1 MGNLFVVYGDVLSE
15 RLLFLADVLAV
26 PAYGGLMAPQDELTH
41 RLFDSVNGLRL
52 QKAIEDKYGN
62 TCMKHGE
69 VRPVGGFDFIETLL
83 FVNAFDEPL
92 WSLERDPEIEKRLI
106 VGYHN
111 AVTVA
116 MLMGYKSILL
126 PYFGM
131 SLSDAENEF
140 MIKRIT
146 RMLLKELSERRRGMD
161 IYFVLPG
168 WMG

>member
-1 MGNLFVVYGDVLSE
+1 MGNLFVVYGDILSD
-15 RLLFLADVLAV
+15 RLLFLADALAV
-26 PAYGGLMAPQDELTH
+26 PAYCGEMKPGDELTQ

-52 QKAIEDKYGN
+52 QKAIEDKYGDDL
-62 TCMKHGE
+62 MKNGE
-69 VRPVGGFDFIETLL
+69 VRPIVGFDFIETLL
-83 FVNAFDEPL
+83 FVNALDEPL
-92 WSLERDPEIEKRLI
+92 WNLERDPCIEKRLI

-116 MLMGYKSILL
+116 MLMGHKSVLL

-131 SLSDAENEF
+131 SLSDSENEY
-140 MIKRIT
+140 MNKRIT

-161 IYFVLPG
+161 IYFVIPE